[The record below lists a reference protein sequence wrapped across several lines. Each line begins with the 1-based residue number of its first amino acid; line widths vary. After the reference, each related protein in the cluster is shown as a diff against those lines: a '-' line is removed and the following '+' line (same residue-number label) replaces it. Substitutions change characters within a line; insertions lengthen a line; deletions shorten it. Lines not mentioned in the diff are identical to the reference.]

1 MGKFPAATVR
11 IKNESVLGLIRFGL
25 LALLPVVALGVVIG
39 QQLNASIQQRSLAS
53 ARTSATLIVQAGVQP
68 LLTPQELTDGLTVDQ
83 IGQINDRLAGAA
95 LSDQERRLKVWNRAG
110 TVVYSDNPALIG
122 RTFAIDEDLRSA
134 LQGIPSANITDGHD
148 EENSGDNLPGPLI
161 QVYVPI
167 VFRGN
172 LSPSGAFEIYLP
184 YAPVQAAIDSDS
196 HQLYFVLAIGL
207 SIFYVSMFP
216 IVALAERWRRRAEA
230 TASANLA
237 AQQQLNRLKSQFL
250 VRISHQFRTA
260 LVGIE
265 GFSEVIRDSEQLDL
279 DEVKAFAT
287 DIHSDA
293 ERLDQAFGRIMALDD
308 METGRV
314 TLEKSSVDM
323 NRLVSEVVGRAQKQT
338 PAAVITVIPDP
349 GGPVVDGD
357 HARIQQLLS
366 ILIDNA
372 IRYSPAGSQVDIAIA
387 RRTAEIEVTISDR
400 GPGMA
405 ADDSVPAASTNGRGS
420 QPVTAGTGTGLGIP
434 IARQIVRLHGG
445 SLWINSKTGQGT
457 QVHFTLPVA
466 ARVSVKI

>member
-1 MGKFPAATVR
+1 MVGEFSAATVR

-39 QQLNASIQQRSLAS
+39 QQLNASIQQRSLES

-68 LLTPQELTDGLTVDQ
+68 LLTPQELANGLTVDE

-122 RTFAIDEDLRSA
+122 RTFPIDDDLRSA
-134 LQGIPSANITDGHD
+134 LQGVPSANITDGHD

-172 LSPSGAFEIYLP
+172 LSPSGVFEIYLP
-184 YAPVQAAIDSDS
+184 YAPVQAAIDADS
-196 HQLYFVLAIGL
+196 HQLYFVLALGL
-207 SIFYVSMFP
+207 SLFYVSMFP

-230 TASANLA
+230 TATANFA

-260 LVGIE
+260 MVGIE
-265 GFSEVIRDSEQLDL
+265 GFSEVIRDSDQLDL
-279 DEVKAFAT
+279 DEVKSFAT
-287 DIHSDA
+287 DIHNDA
-293 ERLDQAFGRIMALDD
+293 ERLDQAFGRILALDD

-314 TLEKSSVDM
+314 SLEKGPVDL
-323 NRLVSEVVGRAQKQT
+323 NQLARDVVERAQRQA
-338 PAAVITVIPDP
+338 PAAVITLVPDA
-349 GGPVVDGD
+349 GSPVVDGD

-366 ILIDNA
+366 IVIDNA
-372 IRYSPAGSQVDIAIA
+372 IRYSPAGSQVDVSVT
-387 RRTAEIEVTISDR
+387 RRAAEVEVIVSDR

-405 ADDSVPAASTNGRGS
+405 ADDAVPAVSTNGNGGMP
-420 QPVTAGTGTGLGIP
+420 PVAGTGLGIP

-445 SLWINSKTGQGT
+445 RLWINSKPGQGT

-466 ARVSVKI
+466 ARVSAKI

>member
-1 MGKFPAATVR
+1 MGGGRIRPVTLR

-25 LALLPVVALGVVIG
+25 LALVPVVALGVVIA
-39 QQLNASIQQRSLAS
+39 QELNSGIQQRYLAS
-53 ARTSATLIVQAGVQP
+53 SRTSATLIVQAGVQP
-68 LLTPQELTDGLTVDQ
+68 LLTQQELTNGLTLDQ
-83 IGQINDRLAGAA
+83 VGQINDRLAGAA
-95 LSDQERRLKVWNRAG
+95 LSDEERRLKVWNRAG

-122 RTFAIDEDLRSA
+122 RTFPIDDDLRAA

-172 LSPSGAFEIYLP
+172 LSPSGVFEIYLP
-184 YAPVQAAIDSDS
+184 YAPVQAAIDAES
-196 HQLYFVLAIGL
+196 HQLYFVLAVGL
-207 SIFYVSMFP
+207 TLFYVSMFP
-216 IVALAERWRRRAEA
+216 IVALADRWRRRAEA
-230 TASANLA
+230 TAIDNLA

-279 DEVKAFAT
+279 EEVKTFAS

-293 ERLDQAFGRIMALDD
+293 ERLDQAFGRILALDD

-314 TLEKSSVDM
+314 TLDKSAVDL
-323 NRLVSEVVGRAQKQT
+323 NELTGEVVERAQKQT
-338 PAAVITVIPDP
+338 PSAVIAVVPDP
-349 GGPVVDGD
+349 GSPTVECD

-366 ILIDNA
+366 IVIDNA
-372 IRYSPAGSQVDIAIA
+372 IRYSPAGSQVDISISKRA
-387 RRTAEIEVTISDR
+387 AELEVTVSDR
-400 GPGMA
+400 GPGMV
-405 ADDSVPAASTNGRGS
+405 ADDPVPAGSTNGKGS
-420 QPVTAGTGTGLGIP
+420 VPVTAGTGLGIP

-445 SLWINSKTGQGT
+445 RLWINSRPGQGT
-457 QVHFTLPVA
+457 QVHFTLPL
-466 ARVSVKI
+466 ARVSARA